1 MNARHTKQQEKYR
14 FHMFYTNTFFLILTF
29 VSYNYHFEGHN
40 CNLSEFGH
48 KSSRT
53 GIIKSSNIQII
64 KSESYLTI
72 EVEKWDISEKVFAGV
87 DLAQNHCTI

>member
-1 MNARHTKQQEKYR
+1 MSHLQFFLISLLFQTGIYARHTKEQEKYR

-64 KSESYLTI
+64 KSESYLTN
-72 EVEKWDISEKVFAGV
+72 SHSFGP
-87 DLAQNHCTI
+87 

>member
-1 MNARHTKQQEKYR
+1 MHVIPRNKKYR
-14 FHMFYTNTFFLILTF
+14 SSMLYVHNFFLILTF

-64 KSESYLTI
+64 KSESYLTN
-72 EVEKWDISEKVFAGV
+72 SHLFGP
-87 DLAQNHCTI
+87 